1 MTIQPK
7 KILLVEDDQFLH
19 ELLYDAITQT
29 IGKDNVTVELAVTG
43 NQAIEKLNDLKD
55 KLNLILLDIV
65 LPDKNG
71 FEILEYIKQD
81 QTLHSIPVIVLSN
94 LGQPEEIAKAK
105 ALGARDFM
113 IKAESNTSEIVTKA
127 RAYLN

>member
-1 MTIQPK
+1 MKTL
-7 KILLVEDDQFLH
+7 LLVEDDQFLR
-19 ELLYDAITQT
+19 ELLYNAIVKAMGQD
-29 IGKDNVTVELAVTG
+29 KVTVEAAVTG
-43 NQAIEKLNDLKD
+43 REAIEKLTALKD

-71 FEILEYIKQD
+71 FEILEFLKQD
-81 QTLHSIPVIVLSN
+81 QTLQAIPVIVLSN

-113 IKAESNTSEIVTKA
+113 IKAQSDTDEIMAKVK
-127 RAYLN
+127 AYLS

>member
-1 MTIQPK
+1 MKTL
-7 KILLVEDDQFLH
+7 LLVEDDQFLR
-19 ELLYDAITQT
+19 ELLYNAIVKAMGQD
-29 IGKDNVTVELAVTG
+29 KVTVEAAATGQEAV
-43 NQAIEKLNDLKD
+43 EKLTALKD

-71 FEILEYIKQD
+71 FEILEFLKQD
-81 QTLHSIPVIVLSN
+81 QTLQAIPVIVLSN

-113 IKAESNTSEIVTKA
+113 IKAQSDTDEIMAKVK
-127 RAYLN
+127 AYLS

>member
-1 MTIQPK
+1 MKT
-7 KILLVEDDQFLH
+7 ILLVEDDQFLR
-19 ELLYDAITQT
+19 ELMYDAIIQT
-29 IGKDNVTVELAVTG
+29 MGKDNITVEAAETG
-43 NQAIEKLNDLKD
+43 NKAVAKLNELKD

-71 FEILEYIKQD
+71 FEILEYLQQD
-81 QTLHSIPVIVLSN
+81 QTLHAIPVIVLSN

-113 IKAESNTSEIVTKA
+113 IKAQSETAEIMAKVK
-127 RAYLN
+127 AYLI

>member
-7 KILLVEDDQFLH
+7 KILLIEDDRFLY
-19 ELLYDAITQT
+19 EILYDAITQT
-29 IGKDNVTVELAVTG
+29 IGKDNVTVELAITG

-55 KLNLILLDIV
+55 KINLILLDII
-65 LPDKNG
+65 LPDKDG

-81 QTLHSIPVIVLSN
+81 QALCSIPVIVLSN

-113 IKAESNTSEIVTKA
+113 IKAESNTSEIAAKA
-127 RAYLN
+127 RTYLD

>member
-1 MTIQPK
+1 MKTL
-7 KILLVEDDQFLH
+7 LLVEDDQFLR
-19 ELLYDAITQT
+19 ELLYNAIVKAMGQD
-29 IGKDNVTVELAVTG
+29 KVTVEAAVTG
-43 NQAIEKLNDLKD
+43 REAIEKLTALKD

-71 FEILEYIKQD
+71 FEILEFLKQD
-81 QTLHSIPVIVLSN
+81 QTLQAIPVIVLSN

-113 IKAESNTSEIVTKA
+113 IKAQSDT
-127 RAYLN
+127 